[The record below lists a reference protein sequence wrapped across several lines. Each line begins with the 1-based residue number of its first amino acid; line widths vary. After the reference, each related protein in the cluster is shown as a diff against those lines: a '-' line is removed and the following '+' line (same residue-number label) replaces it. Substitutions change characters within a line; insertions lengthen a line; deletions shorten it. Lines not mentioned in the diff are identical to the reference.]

1 MGKKKKKEERSNSA
15 MMCFLKGDEDFPV
28 GYRPLS
34 KCPEVIRCANVIA
47 DLTSSMSIM
56 LMENGEK
63 GDIRIKN
70 ELSKKIDVSP
80 HPYLDR
86 KNFIFKIVR
95 DMIIGGNSVAYP
107 VYGEGGYLKYLRLLE
122 REDCYFY
129 PDGDSYYLLY
139 KGERIEQDEFLHFVL
154 NPDERYPFRG
164 TGYKDAIID
173 SVTTLLQAN
182 ETKKGFM
189 KSKWKPSMILS
200 INSDAE
206 ELSDKEERKKIL
218 GSYTDSTEVGEPWI
232 IPAGEID
239 VKTINPLTLNDL
251 AIQESIRLDIKSIA
265 RGINVPPFLVG
276 EGDFN
281 EKEYNNFIR
290 TKIMSIA
297 MIIQQ
302 QMTSKLIWS
311 PHWYFKMN
319 SKTLMQYDLNQ
330 HVEFVREMVNGG
342 MMSRNE
348 GRNEFDYSPVD
359 KPGMDDYNVLENYIP
374 VGKVGE
380 QKKLKGDKGN
390 E

>member
-1 MGKKKKKEERSNSA
+1 MGKKRKKEERSGNA
-15 MMCFLKGDEDFPV
+15 MMCFLAGDEEFPV

-34 KCPEVIRCANVIA
+34 RCPEVIRCANVIA
-47 DLTSSMSIM
+47 NLTSSMTIM
-56 LMENGEK
+56 LMENDEK
-63 GDIRIKN
+63 GDVRIKN
-70 ELSKKIDVSP
+70 ELSRKIDISP

-95 DMIIGGNSVAYP
+95 DMVIGGNSAVYP
-107 VYGEGGYLKYLRLLE
+107 VYEGGEYLKYLRLLE
-122 REDCYFY
+122 RDNCSFY
-129 PDGDSYYLLY
+129 PTGDSYYMLY

-154 NPDERYPFRG
+154 NPDENYPFRG

-189 KSKWKPSMILS
+189 KSKWKPSMIIS
-200 INSDAE
+200 INADVE
-206 ELSDKEERKKIL
+206 ELQNKDQRKKIL
-218 GSYTDSTEVGEPWI
+218 GSYVDSTEVGEPWI

-251 AIQESIRLDIKSIA
+251 AIQDSIKLDIKSIA
-265 RGINVPPFLVG
+265 RGMSVPPFLVG

-290 TKIMSIA
+290 TQIMGIA

-302 QMTSKLIWS
+302 QMTSKLLLS

-319 SKTLMQYDLNQ
+319 AKSLMQYDLKQ
-330 HVEFVREMVNGG
+330 HADFVKEMVSGG
-342 MMSRNE
+342 MLSRNE
-348 GRNEFDYSPVD
+348 GRNEFDYSPAEAE
-359 KPGMDDYNVLENYIP
+359 GMDDYIVLENYIP
-374 VGKVGE
+374 VEKVGE
-380 QKKLKGDKGN
+380 QKKLKGDQSD